1 MAGSG
6 VQVVDRSSAR
16 MRSAEDA
23 VGAALAALGVV
34 LVLLLAVYAHA
45 TTTGVAQDVR
55 GIDALLGRVL
65 VVPVAVLAGV
75 VAVAA
80 PVGVLLDLAVR
91 GSGRRVL
98 EAVLGGLGGVTLAAV
113 FAAVVQRFGTASL
126 VGGLTAPGGR
136 GVSVPLEWAT
146 LAGLLT
152 VAGPRS
158 VRRPVAW
165 AANAV
170 AVAVG
175 AQLVAGRVSLP
186 GVAVA
191 LLLGRVAG
199 EVVRLVAGV
208 PTARAYGSELVAGLH
223 RVGIDPTML
232 VRLPGDGPRAYR
244 LTTADAELRL
254 RVLDGDRQVIGTLT
268 RMWRSI
274 RLRGVEGRAY
284 LSLRQAAERAALVSH
299 AARVAGVR
307 TPLLLAVG
315 QAQDS
320 MLLVSEPAPGRRLP
334 DALAELGDDAAV
346 GDVLADAWHQLTTAH
361 RAGLAHRTLDADAVL
376 VDAEHRVWLT
386 GWDDGDLAVS
396 DLTRLVDLVQMLS
409 LLALAVGPE
418 AALASA
424 RAALPAADLVAL
436 VPFLQP
442 VVMPRGT
449 REGLRADREL
459 VDRLRDGLAVELG
472 ESEPEPVR
480 LTRFGWGTLLTVVLP
495 VVVIAVVLTKINVD
509 QVLAAVATSD
519 WRWSLVAFG
528 LGLVTFLGAAL
539 TFRAFSPVR
548 VPLGRLVLVQA
559 AGAFLAVAAPAA
571 LGAGALNLRVMIR
584 RGVSA
589 SLAVASVALVQ
600 VSQFVVTLTLL
611 LVLSLVSG
619 SDAAAALVPS
629 GGTLEIVA
637 AVVLL
642 AAAALLVT
650 PLRRWVLARV
660 MPVLR
665 QTWPRLLDVLAEPGR
680 IVLAVIGDAL
690 LTLGWVLAFG
700 ASLSAFGVHLSLVQI
715 AVIYFAGNVAGSVV
729 PTPGGLGGIELA
741 LIGLLTA
748 TGVNAGVATSAVFLF
763 RAATYWLQIPI
774 GWVAMRV
781 LRRVGEL

>member
-376 VDAEHRVWLT
+376 VDADAPGLADRVGRRRPRRERPHPARGPGADARPVGPRGRARARRWHRRVPRCRQPIWRRSCRSSSRWSCPAGPARGCARTASWSTGCAT
-386 GWDDGDLAVS
+386 GWQS
-396 DLTRLVDLVQMLS
+396 S
-409 LLALAVGPE
+409 
-418 AALASA
+418 
-424 RAALPAADLVAL
+424 
-436 VPFLQP
+436 
-442 VVMPRGT
+442 
-449 REGLRADREL
+449 
-459 VDRLRDGLAVELG
+459 
-472 ESEPEPVR
+472 
-480 LTRFGWGTLLTVVLP
+480 
-495 VVVIAVVLTKINVD
+495 
-509 QVLAAVATSD
+509 
-519 WRWSLVAFG
+519 
-528 LGLVTFLGAAL
+528 
-539 TFRAFSPVR
+539 
-548 VPLGRLVLVQA
+548 
-559 AGAFLAVAAPAA
+559 
-571 LGAGALNLRVMIR
+571 
-584 RGVSA
+584 SA
-589 SLAVASVALVQ
+589 SRS
-600 VSQFVVTLTLL
+600 
-611 LVLSLVSG
+611 
-619 SDAAAALVPS
+619 PS
-629 GGTLEIVA
+629 RYA
-637 AVVLL
+637 
-642 AAAALLVT
+642 
-650 PLRRWVLARV
+650 
-660 MPVLR
+660 
-665 QTWPRLLDVLAEPGR
+665 
-680 IVLAVIGDAL
+680 
-690 LTLGWVLAFG
+690 
-700 ASLSAFGVHLSLVQI
+700 
-715 AVIYFAGNVAGSVV
+715 
-729 PTPGGLGGIELA
+729 
-741 LIGLLTA
+741 
-748 TGVNAGVATSAVFLF
+748 
-763 RAATYWLQIPI
+763 
-774 GWVAMRV
+774 
-781 LRRVGEL
+781 